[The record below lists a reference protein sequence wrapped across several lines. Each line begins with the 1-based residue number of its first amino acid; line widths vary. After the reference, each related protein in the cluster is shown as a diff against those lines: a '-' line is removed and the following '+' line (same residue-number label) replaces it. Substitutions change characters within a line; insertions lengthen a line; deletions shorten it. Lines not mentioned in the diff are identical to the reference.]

1 MIYFYQ
7 KFARPRLRTE
17 NTSSSITRVLL
28 SHRADAEFVVEQTEE
43 EEQDEK
49 DEKDEKEKQIKHE
62 VQVLEEDKH
71 SILPDQVSGD
81 QGISIVEEVE
91 EKERIDYEV
100 VEQEVEWMEVVGEEV
115 VIDGQIQYESLN
127 NYN

>member
-1 MIYFYQ
+1 MKLLMIYFYQ

-28 SHRADAEFVVEQTEE
+28 SHRADTEFVVEKTEE
-43 EEQDEK
+43 DEETDQ
-49 DEKDEKEKQIKHE
+49 EKQIKHE
-62 VQVLEEDKH
+62 VQVLEEDEH
-71 SILPDQVSGD
+71 SIFPDQVKGHH
-81 QGISIVEEVE
+81 QISIVEEVE
-91 EKERIDYEV
+91 EKERIDCDV

-127 NYN
+127 NYY

>member
-7 KFARPRLRTE
+7 NFARPRLRTE

-49 DEKDEKEKQIKHE
+49 EAGQEKQIKHE

>member
-28 SHRADAEFVVEQTEE
+28 SHRADAEFVVEKTEE
-43 EEQDEK
+43 DEEADQ
-49 DEKDEKEKQIKHE
+49 EKQIKHE
-62 VQVLEEDKH
+62 VQVLEEDEH
-71 SILPDQVSGD
+71 SIFPDQVSGD
-81 QGISIVEEVE
+81 HQISIVEEVE
-91 EKERIDYEV
+91 EKERIDCEV

-127 NYN
+127 NYY

>member
-28 SHRADAEFVVEQTEE
+28 SHRADAEFVVEKTEE
-43 EEQDEK
+43 DEEADQ
-49 DEKDEKEKQIKHE
+49 EKQIKHE
-62 VQVLEEDKH
+62 VQVLEEDEH
-71 SILPDQVSGD
+71 SIFPDQVSGD
-81 QGISIVEEVE
+81 HQISIVEEVE
-91 EKERIDYEV
+91 EKERIDGEV

-127 NYN
+127 NYY

>member
-43 EEQDEK
+43 EEEQDEK
-49 DEKDEKEKQIKHE
+49 EAGQEKQIKHE

>member
-49 DEKDEKEKQIKHE
+49 EAGQEKQIKHE

>member
-1 MIYFYQ
+1 MKLLMIYFYQ

-28 SHRADAEFVVEQTEE
+28 SHRADAEFVVEKTEE
-43 EEQDEK
+43 DEEADQ
-49 DEKDEKEKQIKHE
+49 EKQIKHE
-62 VQVLEEDKH
+62 VQVLEEDEH
-71 SILPDQVSGD
+71 SIFPDQVSGD
-81 QGISIVEEVE
+81 HQISIVEEVE
-91 EKERIDYEV
+91 EKERIDCEV

-127 NYN
+127 NYY

>member
-1 MIYFYQ
+1 MINFYQ

-49 DEKDEKEKQIKHE
+49 EAGQEKQIKHE